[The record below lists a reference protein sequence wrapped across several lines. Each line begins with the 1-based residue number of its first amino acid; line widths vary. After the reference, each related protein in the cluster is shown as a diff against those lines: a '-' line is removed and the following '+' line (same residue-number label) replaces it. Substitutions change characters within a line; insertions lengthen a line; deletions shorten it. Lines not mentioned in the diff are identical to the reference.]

1 MTKTAIVTTPHPF
14 ARLQNPS
21 RWEITRM
28 VFGILSGFV
37 FLRLFLFMGSI
48 LVLGSLTVVLHHSGL
63 SAMCVYSLRFL
74 CRWLLFVSGHFWI
87 PIQGHK
93 DNKIFEKGNCPKII
107 VSNHISNME
116 ILHLLTFPFQD
127 SSGNPVLPVFVTKA
141 TIFGLPVIGT
151 ITKDVLGS
159 IGVTRKQKD
168 KSKEQETSKSSTPMS
183 CTEQIIA
190 RVKDKSNKYG
200 PIVIF
205 PEGTTTNGTS
215 LLKFRKGAFVP
226 MVPVVPVLY
235 SFGANASDPERSDFL
250 PTYESIWGPAYLWRL
265 FSQLYHPL
273 ECQILDTIQ
282 PNQDANVFAQQA
294 RSSMALASG
303 LPMLDETH
311 NYAHKLTYHGG
322 LRKAFLQHPRGPTY
336 AMCFAPMQRVFDT
349 SGDFGYDVVKGTKFV
364 ENDSDLKTKTNYGS
378 ID

>member
-1 MTKTAIVTTPHPF
+1 MTKTTIVTTPHPF

-37 FLRLFLFMGSI
+37 FLRLFVFMGSI
-48 LVLGSLTVVLHHSGL
+48 LVLGSLTVALHHLGFST
-63 SAMCVYSLRFL
+63 MCVYNLRFL

-93 DNKIFEKGNCPKII
+93 ENKIFEKGNCPKII

-116 ILHLLTFPFQD
+116 ILHLLTLPFQD

-141 TIFGLPVIGT
+141 TIFDLPVIGT

-159 IGVTRKQKD
+159 IGVARKKKD
-168 KSKEQETSKSSTPMS
+168 RSEEQETSKPSTPMS
-183 CTEQIIA
+183 CTEQIVA
-190 RVKDKSNKYG
+190 RVNDKNNKYG

-226 MVPVVPVLY
+226 MVPVLPVVY

-282 PNQDANVFAQQA
+282 PNQNADVFAQQA

-303 LPMLDETH
+303 LPMLKETQ

-349 SGDFGYDVVKGTKFV
+349 SGDVGYDVVKGTKFV
-364 ENDSDLKTKTNYGS
+364 ENNSDLKTKTNYGS
-378 ID
+378 MD